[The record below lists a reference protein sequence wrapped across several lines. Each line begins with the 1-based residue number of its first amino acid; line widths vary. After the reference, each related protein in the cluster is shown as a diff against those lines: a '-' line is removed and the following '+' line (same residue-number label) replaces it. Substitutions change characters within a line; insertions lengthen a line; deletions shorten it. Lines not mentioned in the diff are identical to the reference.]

1 MARPG
6 TPGPPRC
13 MIMGCPPVNML
24 GRGKERFPHLG
35 IFQSQS
41 ESITDSMLKQGQNP
55 EEVQYIEKRLPLV
68 FKIREQKAVKNDF
81 PFSAHDN
88 RHCLENVGEYFDFG
102 LGRKKVEPERR
113 QQNSQNFCLW
123 AHEYIPRSHGGFTI
137 YKTSFMGDQDTERP
151 FCRRYPKQHLERCY
165 IYKSILENEKHI

>member
-1 MARPG
+1 MPK
-6 TPGPPRC
+6 
-13 MIMGCPPVNML
+13 
-24 GRGKERFPHLG
+24 GRLANPSTERDGAWFPHLG
-35 IFQSQS
+35 IFHSQP
-41 ESITDSMLKQGQNP
+41 ESVTDCMLKQVQNP

-68 FKIREQKAVKNDF
+68 YKIREQKAVKNHF

-88 RHCLENVGEYFDFG
+88 RHCLQNVGEYFDFS

-123 AHEYIPRSHGGFTI
+123 AHEYIPSSHDGFTI
-137 YKTSFMGDQDTERP
+137 YQTSFIGDQDTKRP

-165 IYKSILENEKHI
+165 IYKSILRMKNTCSQTTMLIAGFLI